1 MKMQLTLAAIEW
13 WKLGLTV
20 IITVWVALVIL
31 KLIELSKEP
40 LDKKREAKPGA
51 LQTGLGVL
59 LVCLS
64 LAAGFYIF
72 MFYDVTV
79 QTRAGSVVNLAKN
92 SERMILLGACGVGV
106 IVGTLMGVVGT
117 MRQGAGTG
125 TGRQSEG
132 GMVRE

>member
-1 MKMQLTLAAIEW
+1 MKMELMIAALEW
-13 WKLGLTV
+13 HKVG
-20 IITVWVALVIL
+20 ITVLITIVVAIVIL
-31 KLIELSKEP
+31 TAMEPSKGKAPANPMEG
-40 LDKKREAKPGA
+40 KKEARPGE

-64 LAAGFYIF
+64 VVAGFYVF

-117 MRQGAGTG
+117 MRQGAGK
-125 TGRQSEG
+125 
-132 GMVRE
+132 